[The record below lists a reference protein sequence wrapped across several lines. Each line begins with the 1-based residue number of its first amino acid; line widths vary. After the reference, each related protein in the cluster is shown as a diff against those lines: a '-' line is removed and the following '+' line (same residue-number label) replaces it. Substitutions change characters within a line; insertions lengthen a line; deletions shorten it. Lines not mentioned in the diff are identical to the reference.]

1 MADESTCDRMRAA
14 RERLGLTP
22 EEVASK
28 MGLSAPWYYDLEAYP
43 DEVFSTVSLAHLQVL
58 GQTLGLE
65 PATILVGDGAPPM
78 DRGEFRDVADGL
90 ERRMSSEGLDA
101 KTLGDRLGWSIGGVL
116 ADPQELWK
124 FNVTG
129 LRDVCQG
136 AGVDWLA
143 VLPRLKP
150 DKAT

>member
-1 MADESTCDRMRAA
+1 MRGA

-28 MGLSAPWYYDLEAYP
+28 MGLSASWYYDLEAYP
-43 DEVFSTVSLAHLQVL
+43 DEVFATVSLAHLQVL

-65 PATILVGDGAPPM
+65 PAKILVGGTTSPT
-78 DRGEFRDVADGL
+78 DRRGFRDVVDGL
-90 ERRMSSEGLDA
+90 QRRMEAEGLDA
-101 KTLGDRLGWSIGGVL
+101 EALGERLGWDIRGVL
-116 ADPQELWK
+116 ADPQELWN

-136 AGVDWLA
+136 VGVDWLA
-143 VLPRLKP
+143 VLPRLE
-150 DKAT
+150 